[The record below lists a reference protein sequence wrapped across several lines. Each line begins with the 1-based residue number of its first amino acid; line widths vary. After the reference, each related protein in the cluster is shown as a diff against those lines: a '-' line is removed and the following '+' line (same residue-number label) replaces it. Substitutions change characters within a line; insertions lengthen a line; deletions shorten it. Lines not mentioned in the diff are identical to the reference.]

1 MQQSYQICS
10 QNDVDRR
17 GGMQDAFITV
27 CAPFFSFSSSFVSR
41 RRAGGR
47 GFRRLGPCKY
57 GFACDLSGR

>member
-27 CAPFFSFSSSFVSR
+27 CGPFSSFGVTAAGWRYVRSGDWENTVFV
-41 RRAGGR
+41 
-47 GFRRLGPCKY
+47 C
-57 GFACDLSGR
+57 CDC